1 MALAF
6 TACDEGTPPPVE
18 PPPPPTPVGTISGSV
33 TIEGTAAAG
42 ITATLSSGATKTTG
56 AGGNFAF
63 AGVEAGTY
71 TVTISGFPEDA
82 TFAQVTQ
89 SATIASDGQNVQL
102 NFAGEYIR
110 SSAVVGSVV
119 AADAMMSG
127 GDGQPETL
135 AGVTVT
141 LGGEHAMGEI
151 METGMDGGFAFT
163 GLRAG
168 TYTVTISDFPE
179 DVSFETVSVEVE
191 VEVGEVGQAD
201 FTGHY
206 IRTSAVEGQ
215 VVIEGEGLAGV
226 TVTLIGGPADENFTM
241 MTDADGMYRF
251 EDLRPGDYTVS
262 ISDFDTRDYE
272 FAATSQD
279 VSVDLDETGTVSFT
293 GVLLRT
299 SGISGRVSVEGM
311 GLGDIAVTLSGA
323 ADASTTTDA
332 GGQYAFAGLAAGD
345 YTVSIAVESDAYVF
359 ESMSM
364 DRAVGDD
371 ESAIVNFE
379 GAHARTA
386 SVGGQ
391 LFLDELDKNNMMDAG
406 EHPLPAAGVP
416 VALVGPGVN
425 DQRLSATGPDGSF
438 GFSDLRAGSYQLVVP
453 IDATAAAALAAAD
466 VAYGGPG
473 TGYAFALGVGEA
485 KSQAIPFDIT
495 HTTVNFSV
503 SLKSGDEMGDA
514 LPGATVTLYGTG
526 DANVGSGMT
535 GDDGSVAIKVARD
548 RTSGNMVNAGVSAD
562 GYDVADGMTAVSW
575 DPQMFATA
583 GANEN
588 DIVNLN
594 VDVSISGATVM
605 TDYGG
610 GEALAGWEIAVM
622 MGDAAVAG
630 APTMLG
636 DDGSVPFTTTVD
648 SVPASFTF
656 SVADNQDDDLDGGE
670 MYEASGG
677 GYTHKGLSVAGTV
690 DADPI
695 VVSYTTQTLKV
706 YVHHE
711 QDQVMGYTGNVLGGD
726 RRMED
731 ELVDIEIRQ
740 VSGNDGRLTRPI
752 SRDDWD
758 ARENTTHDTGEYT
771 FAHLPANMDIV
782 VRANAKDGYKL
793 LDLDRLD
800 TYRNMEENGVMGGAF
815 GDMGG
820 WGHTV
825 TLCPLTE
832 VEPTGQD
839 FGKCSSFAVVTTHN
853 VKANVSKQAVQK
865 RGTTFRVNHH
875 TITRQSGIEVSLTPI
890 EGKNLA
896 GDGRSFTTA
905 SSNDPT
911 TAIDERRDHNFGTM
925 AAGSYELGLPD
936 GWMGMAGDMKA
947 DDALN
952 PLASDLDIKVTPST
966 ATLYGFVRSTD
977 GFGLENV
984 TVSVNGE
991 SATTDNL
998 GRFIV
1003 SGITNNMEEDQLFVN
1018 TARAGYPETKPD
1030 STNNPKYDPTHS
1042 SYDANSTPVPGFAAN
1057 TVERYDFTLYGS
1069 NNTVTIS
1076 GTVTES
1082 GTGAG
1087 VKGVEILVDN
1097 ADPLNA
1103 TGSGASRKLVT
1114 DDNGAYTAVVQ
1125 AQPFEDPLVN
1135 VSAKLSGWHFL
1146 PESFPVPA
1154 IAGSSGTA
1162 NFEGRRAAVITGM
1175 VTAPGGGPMADVRV
1189 TAWDHATSRTSA
1201 DSIHAVVTTGTGT
1214 FSVQVPTLS
1223 GTVWLDA
1230 KPRDITHSDVGATYS
1245 RLMDAQRYV
1254 WFDAPDTRAGGA
1266 IAVIPGQ
1273 PLMFGT
1279 FTGNSV
1285 QPRVTAKR
1293 LMARETTGTVAGGDF
1308 VFRGDY
1314 TADVEVTWEYEA
1326 ASTTTGE
1333 VFSVAVDAT
1342 PIIETRVGTAAF
1354 SVSGASA
1361 ASAVDATLKSGTTKT
1376 YTRKDTISISTAGSD
1391 HYGEFDVQVSH
1402 PAGDGSDGT
1411 AFTDPPASDATV
1423 DAVDTNVRSVSAERD
1438 GDDPKASWTATASP
1452 GLTQRIVLL
1461 VEVATTGEREWLIV
1475 PADPAGDASHGVI
1488 TREDDRTSDWGDW
1501 TWELDISATLGS
1513 PWTHVDISTSTFV
1526 VTEAML
1532 KKPLM
1537 LRVESQADGG
1547 DWVIQESAAKSIP

>member
-1 MALAF
+1 MII
-6 TACDEGTPPPVE
+6 D
-18 PPPPPTPVGTISGSV
+18 
-33 TIEGTAAAG
+33 
-42 ITATLSSGATKTTG
+42 
-56 AGGNFAF
+56 
-63 AGVEAGTY
+63 
-71 TVTISGFPEDA
+71 
-82 TFAQVTQ
+82 
-89 SATIASDGQNVQL
+89 
-102 NFAGEYIR
+102 
-110 SSAVVGSVV
+110 
-119 AADAMMSG
+119 
-127 GDGQPETL
+127 
-135 AGVTVT
+135 
-141 LGGEHAMGEI
+141 
-151 METGMDGGFAFT
+151 
-163 GLRAG
+163 
-168 TYTVTISDFPE
+168 
-179 DVSFETVSVEVE
+179 
-191 VEVGEVGQAD
+191 
-201 FTGHY
+201 
-206 IRTSAVEGQ
+206 
-215 VVIEGEGLAGV
+215 GEGLPGV
-226 TVTLIGGPADENFTM
+226 TVTLIGGPSDENFTM

-311 GLGDIAVTLSGA
+311 GLDGISVTLSGA

-332 GGQYAFAGLAAGD
+332 GGQYSFAGLAAGD
-345 YTVSIAVESDAYVF
+345 YTVTIAVDDPAYVF
-359 ESMSM
+359 DSMSQ
-364 DRAVGDD
+364 DRTVGDD
-371 ESAIVNFE
+371 DSQIVNFE

-386 SVGGQ
+386 SVSGQ
-391 LFLDELDKNNMMDAG
+391 LFLDELDKNDEQDAG
-406 EHPLPAAGVP
+406 EHPLAQAGIP

-425 DQRLSATGPDGSF
+425 DQRLSATGADGSF
-438 GFSDLRAGSYQLVVP
+438 SFSGLRAGSYQLVVP
-453 IDATAAAALAAAD
+453 IDATTAAALAAND

-473 TGYAFALGVGEA
+473 TGYAFALGVGES
-485 KSQAIPFDIT
+485 KSQAVPFDIT

-503 SLKSGDEMGDA
+503 SLRSGDEMGDA
-514 LPGATVTLYGTG
+514 LPGASVTLYGAG

-548 RTSGNMVNAGVSAD
+548 RTSGNMVMAGVSAE
-562 GYDVADGMTAVSW
+562 GYDVADGKTEVSW
-575 DPQMFATA
+575 DPQMFATS

-610 GEALAGWEIAVM
+610 GEALAGWAISVM
-622 MGDAAVAG
+622 MGDAAVEG
-630 APTMLG
+630 APAALG
-636 DDGSVPFTTTVD
+636 DDGSVAFTTTVE

-656 SVADNQDDDLDGGE
+656 TVADDQDDDLDGGE

-677 GYTHKGLSVAGTV
+677 GYTHDGLSVAGTM

-758 ARENTTHDTGEYT
+758 ARENTSHDTGEYT
-771 FAHLPANMDIV
+771 FAHLPADMDIV

-825 TLCPLTE
+825 VLCPLTE
-832 VEPTGQD
+832 VEPTGQN
-839 FGKCSSFAVVTTHN
+839 FGECSSFAVVTTHN
-853 VKANVSKQAVQK
+853 VTANVSKRAVQK

-905 SSNDPT
+905 SSDDPT

-977 GFGLENV
+977 GFGLEGV

-998 GRFIV
+998 GRYIV
-1003 SGITNNMEEDQLFVN
+1003 SGISAVRGQLFVN

-1030 STNNPKYDPTHS
+1030 STNNPKYDPAHS
-1042 SYDANSTPVPGFAAN
+1042 SYDANSTPVPGFTAN
-1057 TVERYDFTLYGS
+1057 SVAQYNFTLYGS

-1087 VKGVEILVDN
+1087 VKGVEILVDG

-1135 VSAKLSGWHFL
+1135 VSARLSGWHFL

-1230 KPRDITHSDVGATYS
+1230 KPRDITHNDVGATYS

-1285 QPRVTAKR
+1285 QPRVTARR
-1293 LMARETTGTVAGGDF
+1293 LSVRETDGTGATF

-1314 TADVEVTWEYEA
+1314 TALVEVTWEYEA
-1326 ASTTTGE
+1326 ASTTAAE
-1333 VFSVAVDAT
+1333 VFSVAVAAT
-1342 PIIETRVGTAAF
+1342 PTISTRVGSADFGTTNVTNYDTPIDGSPDGTGTA
-1354 SVSGASA
+1354 
-1361 ASAVDATLKSGTTKT
+1361 DATLKRGTTKT
-1376 YTRKDTISISTAGSD
+1376 YTRKDTISINTAGGG
-1391 HYGEFDVQVSH
+1391 HYGEFDIQVSH
-1402 PAGDGSDGT
+1402 PAGDGDDGT
-1411 AFTDPPASDATV
+1411 AFTDPPASQSTV

-1452 GLTQRIVLL
+1452 GLEQRIVLL

-1475 PADPAGDASHGVI
+1475 PADPATDASHGVI
-1488 TREDDRTSDWGDW
+1488 TRVEDRTSDWGDW
-1501 TWELDISATLGS
+1501 TWELDISASLGS
-1513 PWTHVDISTSTFV
+1513 PWTHVDVATSTFV

-1537 LRVESQADGG
+1537 LRVESRADGLGADGTAGTDDDG
-1547 DWVIQESAAKSIP
+1547 DWVVQAQSARSIPGS